1 MTARDDAAEGRG
13 TGETAAAR
21 RTTPR
26 RTIVM
31 TLLLLG
37 VLSLL
42 SAVPTWLSTTA
53 STALDP
59 SVDVTVSGTTAAPGV
74 SAAAL
79 VVVAAALSLG
89 LVGRVARWVSL
100 AVVALGGVV
109 IGGSALSFVLSPDA
123 AARSG
128 VAEATGVA
136 TSGSEVDLSV
146 APYVTVVL
154 GVAVL
159 GVALWAAVTPV
170 DWGRRSRRYDT
181 PATSHGSG
189 PRTAATAAG
198 ASAAP
203 TAAAGVVPGLAQQA
217 RPEPTEPTEPA
228 GPPRSVEA
236 AGGAPTSA
244 EDDPLDERDT
254 WDSLTQGD
262 DPT

>member
-1 MTARDDAAEGRG
+1 MTARDDAADRRG
-13 TGETAAAR
+13 PGETAAVR

-37 VLSLL
+37 ALSLL

-59 SVDVTVSGTTAAPGV
+59 SVDVTVSGTAAAPGV

-100 AVVALGGVV
+100 VVVALGGAV

-128 VAEATGVA
+128 VADATGVA
-136 TSGSEVDLSV
+136 TSGSDVDLSV

-154 GVAVL
+154 GAAVL
-159 GVALWAAVTPV
+159 VVALWAAVTPV
-170 DWGRRSRRYDT
+170 DWGRRSRRYDA

-189 PRTAATAAG
+189 PRTAAATAG
-198 ASAAP
+198 ASTAP
-203 TAAAGVVPGLAQQA
+203 AAGTGTGPGHVSQA
-217 RPEPTEPTEPA
+217 RPEPTV
-228 GPPRSVEA
+228 PPRQSRSAEA
-236 AGGAPTSA
+236 AGGVPTSA

>member
-1 MTARDDAAEGRG
+1 MTAREDGAGAVDGTSTSGDA
-13 TGETAAAR
+13 TPR

-26 RTIVM
+26 RTVVM

-37 VLSLL
+37 GLSLL

-59 SVDVTVSGTTAAPGV
+59 TVDVTVSGTAAAPGV

-100 AVVALGGVV
+100 VVVALGGAV

-128 VAEATGVA
+128 VADATGVA
-136 TSGSEVDLSV
+136 TSGSDVHLSV

-154 GVAVL
+154 GAAVL
-159 GVALWAAVTPV
+159 LLAVWAAVAPV
-170 DWGRRSRRYDT
+170 DWGKRSRRYDT
-181 PATSHGSG
+181 PAAPHGRG
-189 PRTAATAAG
+189 PRTAAVATAASTDPAASTLSDPG
-198 ASAAP
+198 AVSQ
-203 TAAAGVVPGLAQQA
+203 T
-217 RPEPTEPTEPA
+217 RPEPGTPA
-228 GPPRSVEA
+228 GPPRPAEGA
-236 AGGAPTSA
+236 DAAPTPAS
-244 EDDPLDERDT
+244 DDPLDERDT

>member
-1 MTARDDAAEGRG
+1 
-13 TGETAAAR
+13 
-21 RTTPR
+21 
-26 RTIVM
+26 M

-37 VLSLL
+37 GLSLL

-100 AVVALGGVV
+100 VVVALGGVV

-128 VAEATGVA
+128 VADATGVA
-136 TSGSEVDLSV
+136 TSGSDVDLSV

-154 GVAVL
+154 GAAVL
-159 GVALWAAVTPV
+159 AVALWAAVARV

-181 PATSHGSG
+181 PATAHGSG
-189 PRTAATAAG
+189 PRAAAAEAPVAAAG
-198 ASAAP
+198 AAPGSAP
-203 TAAAGVVPGLAQQA
+203 QA
-217 RPEPTEPTEPA
+217 RPETTGPTRSTAAAESTATPA
-228 GPPRSVEA
+228 P
-236 AGGAPTSA
+236 
-244 EDDPLDERDT
+244 DDPLDERDT
-254 WDSLTQGD
+254 WDSLTQGE